1 MNLTII
7 IMNENERYY
16 TEDDEYLDTHLFN
29 NNEEI
34 KILKK
39 TKKNKKIIIGYDNI
53 LKIDY
58 LRLETN
64 KEYKE
69 RVTK

>member
-1 MNLTII
+1 
-7 IMNENERYY
+7 MNENERYY

-29 NNEEI
+29 NDEEI

-39 TKKNKKIIIGYDNI
+39 AKKNKNIIIGYDNI

-64 KEYKE
+64 KEYNE
-69 RVTK
+69 RIKK